1 MSVRR
6 SGSHTPRITPQLREE
21 KAQLNVRIAARTL
34 GLVREYATFIESS
47 LEYTVNA
54 ALLLALDDDATFKR
68 WRAEREQA
76 HTPASSSTTGRAP
89 QPAATPPV
97 D

>member
-1 MSVRR
+1 VSVRR

-34 GLVREYATFIESS
+34 GLVRDYATFIESS

-54 ALLLALDDDATFKR
+54 ALRLALDDDAAFQR
-68 WRAEREQA
+68 WRAEREQ
-76 HTPASSSTTGRAP
+76 TYKPPPSSTTERAP

>member
-54 ALLLALDDDATFKR
+54 ALRLALDDDAAFQR
-68 WRAEREQA
+68 WRAEREQT
-76 HTPASSSTTGRAP
+76 HTSARASTSERVS
-89 QPAATPPV
+89 QPVTTPPV